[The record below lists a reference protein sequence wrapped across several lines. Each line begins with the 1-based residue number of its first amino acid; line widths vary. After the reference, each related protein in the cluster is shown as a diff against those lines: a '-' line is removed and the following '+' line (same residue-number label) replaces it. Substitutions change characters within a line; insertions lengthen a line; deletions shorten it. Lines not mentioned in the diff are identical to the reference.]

1 MTTFISTSKP
11 YKGMGMEGAV
21 AKWYA
26 GLTKKSLAD
35 FIALA
40 RRVSQD
46 LPVGS
51 RILEIAPG
59 PGYFAIELA
68 KRGNYD
74 IVGLDISKTFVELA
88 RANATDA
95 NVSVDFRQGDA
106 AKMPFA
112 NEAFDFLVCRAA
124 FKNFSQPVR
133 VLEDMHRVLKR
144 GGRALIIDLRRDASM
159 ESINQ
164 AVSEMKLGTVNA
176 FITRN
181 TFRFMLLRRAYTKA
195 ELERMIAQ
203 TGFRQSEICENPI
216 GLEVSLIR

>member
-1 MTTFISTSKP
+1 MTIVITTSKP

-46 LPVGS
+46 LPFGS
-51 RILEIAPG
+51 RVLEIAPG

-68 KRGNYD
+68 KRGSYD

-88 RANATDA
+88 RANAADA
-95 NVSVDFRQGDA
+95 NVSVNFRQGDA
-106 AKMPFA
+106 ARMPFA
-112 NEAFDFLVCRAA
+112 DSAFDFLLCRAA
-124 FKNFSQPVR
+124 FKNFSQPVHA
-133 VLEDMHRVLKR
+133 LEEIHRVLKP

-159 ESINQ
+159 VSISQ
-164 AVSEMKLGTVNA
+164 AVSEMKLGRVNA

-195 ELERMIAQ
+195 EFEQMIAQ
-203 TGFRQSEICENPI
+203 TEFKQSEICENAI
-216 GLEVSLIR
+216 GLEVTLIR